1 MSLLNFCW
9 RYNEFAMQYMISSF
23 PLLYSVTARVLAW
36 FINVY
41 YIAYIYIWASFCI
54 CFFIWPNSVTK
65 SSLFA
70 KHPYINCINIT
81 KFVINV
87 ENRKKGRKCT
97 PRKSNV
103 NEYCIHSKTFLRR
116 ICELWLWWSLG
127 GEELFFDEFV
137 YLWSVEVY
145 ICTDVRNSCYLQ
157 KCASFT

>member
-23 PLLYSVTARVLAW
+23 PLLYSVTARVLTW

-41 YIAYIYIWASFCI
+41 YIAYIYGHHFALV
-54 CFFIWPNSVTK
+54 FFIWPNSVTT

-81 KFVINV
+81 KFVISV

-103 NEYCIHSKTFLRR
+103 NEYCIHSKTFLWR
-116 ICELWLWWSLG
+116 IATSRTMALVKSRGRGIVLWWIRLSLVG
-127 GEELFFDEFV
+127 GSLHL
-137 YLWSVEVY
+137 YWCS
-145 ICTDVRNSCYLQ
+145 
-157 KCASFT
+157 